1 MIQNVL
7 NISLII
13 YLIYTLMKYLKK
25 FNESLE
31 EDWDLEEIGD
41 IFQDIIDE
49 GFSIKDVHIGSS
61 LTIAP
66 KLWCNSAEVFRH
78 QDFSGKQIPSLS
90 ISFTSVYKN
99 TQYDFSILDVLDE
112 SIKHF
117 ESYYKVKLES
127 IYTVGIPTIDYSPSG
142 VRKIVNYN
150 WFSSCETIKDIVK
163 RTMSA
168 NSKGILPLTRFDLTF
183 DLSK

>member
-1 MIQNVL
+1 
-7 NISLII
+7 
-13 YLIYTLMKYLKK
+13 MKYLKK

-66 KLWCNSAEVFRH
+66 KLWCNSH
-78 QDFSGKQIPSLS
+78 HDFSGKQIPSLS
-90 ISFTSVYKN
+90 IDFTSIYKDEYKN
-99 TQYDFSILDVLDE
+99 PQYDFSILDVLDE

-142 VRKIVNYN
+142 ARKIVIYN
-150 WFSSCETIKDIVK
+150 WFNSCETIKDIVK
-163 RTMSA
+163 PG
-168 NSKGILPLTRFDLTF
+168 NLPLTRFDLTF
-183 DLSK
+183 DLSKHL